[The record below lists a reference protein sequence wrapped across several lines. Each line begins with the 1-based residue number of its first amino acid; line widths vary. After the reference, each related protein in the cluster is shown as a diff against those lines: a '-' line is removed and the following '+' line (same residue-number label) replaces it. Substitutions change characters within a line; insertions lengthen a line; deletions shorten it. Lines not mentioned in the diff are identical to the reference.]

1 MNKSEFKADFLR
13 NFHNLPT
20 TDQSMALDKM
30 TDFIFDTTPNSVFLL
45 RGFAGTGKTSMLAA
59 MVRTMERSGILCVL
73 LAPTGRAAKV
83 FSHYA
88 EHPAYT
94 IHKMIYRQRTL
105 DFNPS
110 FSLGFNA
117 MKNVVFIV
125 DEASMI
131 SDVPNEM
138 QMRESLLES
147 LLRFVYGND
156 RGCRL
161 ILLGDTAQLPPVG
174 EADSPALRRSV
185 LERYGMTVS
194 AASLTTVVRQD
205 EQTGI
210 LWNATRVRT
219 IIEREFFGELPKIR
233 FTSFADVK
241 NIPGDQLIETLSDCY
256 HNYGLEE
263 TMVVCRSNKRA
274 NIYNNGIRSQI
285 LWRESELE
293 TGDLVMVAKN
303 NYFWAEAAHKDDPAP
318 SSEDDDGRLEF
329 VANGD
334 IAEVQRVRNIR
345 ELFGFR
351 FADCTLF
358 FPDYEEELDATVLLD
373 TLQAEAPALTP
384 QQSEQ
389 LFNNVMED
397 YMDIPLKQER
407 LKKMRRDPFY
417 NALQLKY
424 AYAVTCH
431 KAQGGQWTNIFID
444 QGYIPEDTSVKE
456 YCRWLYTAMT
466 RATSRLYLVNW
477 RESQSE

>member
-1 MNKSEFKADFLR
+1 MIKSDFKADFLQ

-20 TDQSMALDKM
+20 TDQMKALDSM
-30 TDFIFDTTPNSVFLL
+30 TDFIFDNETNSVFLL
-45 RGFAGTGKTSMLAA
+45 KGFAGTGKTSMLAA
-59 MVRTMERSGILCVL
+59 MVRTMERAGMLCVL

-88 EHPAYT
+88 GHPAYT

-105 DFNPS
+105 DINPS

-117 MKNVVFIV
+117 MKNVMFIV

-131 SDVPNEM
+131 SDVPSEM
-138 QMRESLLES
+138 RMRESLLES
-147 LLRFVYGND
+147 LLHFVYGND

-161 ILLGDTAQLPPVG
+161 MLLGDTAQLPPVG
-174 EADSPALRRSV
+174 EADSPALRRTV
-185 LERYGMTVS
+185 LERYGMKVA

-210 LWNATRVRT
+210 LWNATRIRT
-219 IIEREFFGELPKIR
+219 VISRELFGELPKIR
-233 FTSFADVK
+233 FSQFADVV

-256 HNYGLEE
+256 RDYGLEE

-274 NIYNNGIRSQI
+274 NIYNNGIRGQI

-303 NYFWAEAAHKDDPAP
+303 NYFWVDKARKDTGIPAP
-318 SSEDDDGRLEF
+318 EDDSGMEF
-329 VANGD
+329 IANGD
-334 IAEVQRVRNIR
+334 IAVVQRVRNIR
-345 ELFGFR
+345 ELFGFK
-351 FADCTLF
+351 FADCTLL
-358 FPDYEEELDATVLLD
+358 FPDYDDELDATVLLD

-384 QQSEQ
+384 QQNEQ
-389 LFNNVMED
+389 LFNKVMED

-407 LKKMRRDPFY
+407 LKKMRQDPFY

-444 QGYIPEDTSVKE
+444 QGYLPEDTSVKD

-466 RATSRLYLVNW
+466 RATTHLYLVNW
-477 RESQSE
+477 KESQSE